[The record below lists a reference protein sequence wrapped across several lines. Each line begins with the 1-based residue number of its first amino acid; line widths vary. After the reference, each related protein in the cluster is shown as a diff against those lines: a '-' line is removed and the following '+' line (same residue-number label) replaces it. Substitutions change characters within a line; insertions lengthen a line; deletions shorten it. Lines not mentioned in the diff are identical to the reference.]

1 MWGREQNEQN
11 EHSAYYASIERNSDR
26 AGCRHLAFRFVNTFT
41 LSIGFGLV
49 TASILAL
56 ASMGLTLQFGVTNF
70 VNFAYGDFLTLGAY
84 FSWVANVKLHLNIWL
99 AMAIGALG
107 MGVAAALLGRFLLG
121 PFARRFRNLF
131 YVMIVTFGLSLIL
144 LNLIQAIWG
153 ANYVQYGVAVQSPL
167 HLGPFLLSTDQLIIV
182 GIGAGAMLAIHLLLT
197 RTKLGKAMRAM
208 SDDSSLAMVSGI
220 NTRAITTFTWFLTGV
235 LAGLA
240 GTVLGL
246 NIASITPA
254 TGETF
259 LFVIF
264 AAVILGGIGRPYGAM
279 LGALII
285 GLATEISAVLINA
298 AYKLDVAF
306 VLLVV
311 VLLLR
316 PQGLLAVR
324 GKA

>member
-1 MWGREQNEQN
+1 M
-11 EHSAYYASIERNSDR
+11 HALI
-26 AGCRHLAFRFVNTFT
+26 
-41 LSIGFGLV
+41 LSLGFGLV

-56 ASMGLTLQFGVTNF
+56 AAMGLTLQFGITNF

-84 FSWVANVKLHLNIWL
+84 LSWTANAKLHQSIWVAMV
-99 AMAIGALG
+99 IGAVG
-107 MGVAAALLGRFLLG
+107 MGIIAVLLNHFIIG
-121 PFARRFRNLF
+121 PFARRFTNLF
-131 YVMIVTFGLSLIL
+131 YVVIVTFGISLIM
-144 LNLIQAIWG
+144 LNLIQAVWG
-153 ANYVQYGVAVQSPL
+153 ASYQQYRTSVQRPL
-167 HLGPFLLSTDQLIIV
+167 HVGPLLLTADQLIIIAV
-182 GIGAGAMLAIHLLLT
+182 GAALMVAIHLLLT

-208 SDDSSLAMVSGI
+208 SDNPSLAMVSGI
-220 NTRAITTFTWFLTGV
+220 NTRGVTAITWFLTGA

-246 NIASITPA
+246 NISSITPS

-285 GLATEISAVLINA
+285 GLATETSAVVLNG

-306 VLLVV
+306 VLLIIA
-311 VLLLR
+311 LLVR
-316 PQGLLAVR
+316 PQGLLAAK
-324 GKA
+324 GKH

>member
-1 MWGREQNEQN
+1 M
-11 EHSAYYASIERNSDR
+11 HSF
-26 AGCRHLAFRFVNTFT
+26 L
-41 LSIGFGLV
+41 LSVGFGLV

-56 ASMGLTLQFGVTNF
+56 AAMSLTLQFGITNF
-70 VNFAYGDFLTLGAY
+70 VNFAHGDFLTLGAY
-84 FSWVANVKLHLNIWL
+84 LSWTLNAKAHLSIWVS
-99 AMAIGALG
+99 MVIGALS
-107 MGVAAALLGRFLLG
+107 MGVIAVVLNHVLLG
-121 PFARRFRNLF
+121 PFARRFRNVF
-131 YVMIVTFGLSLIL
+131 SVMIVTFGLSLIL

-153 ANYVQYGVAVQSPL
+153 PNYQQYRVAAQNPL
-167 HLGPFLLSTDQLIIV
+167 RIGPFLLTADQLIIF
-182 GIGAGAMLAIHLLLT
+182 GIGAALMLAIHLLLT
-197 RTKLGKAMRAM
+197 RTRLGKAMRAM
-208 SDDSSLAMVSGI
+208 SDDVSLAAVTGI
-220 NTRAITTFTWFLTGV
+220 NTRAITAVTWFLTGT

-246 NIASITPA
+246 NIASITPS

-264 AAVILGGIGRPYGAM
+264 AAVILGGIGKPYGAM

-285 GLATEISAVLINA
+285 GLATEISAVVINA

-306 VLLVV
+306 ALLIIVLLI
-311 VLLLR
+311 R

>member
-1 MWGREQNEQN
+1 V
-11 EHSAYYASIERNSDR
+11 NS
-26 AGCRHLAFRFVNTFT
+26 FT
-41 LSIGFGLV
+41 LSVGFGLV

-56 ASMGLTLQFGVTNF
+56 AAMGLTLQFGVTNF

-84 FSWVANVKLHLNIWL
+84 LSWVSNVKLHANIWL
-99 AMAIGALG
+99 SLVLGALG
-107 MGVAAALLGRFLLG
+107 TGVIAALLGRFLLG

-153 ANYVQYGVAVQSPL
+153 ANYLQYGIKVESPL
-167 HLGPFLLSTDQLIIV
+167 HLGPFLLSTDQLIIIA
-182 GIGAGAMLAIHLLLT
+182 IGLGTMLAVHLLLT

-220 NTRAITTFTWFLTGV
+220 NTRAITTFTWFLTGT

-246 NIASITPA
+246 NISSITPA
-254 TGETF
+254 MGETF

-285 GLATEISAVLINA
+285 RLATEVSAIVINA

-306 VLLVV
+306 ALLVLVLLI
-311 VLLLR
+311 R

>member
-1 MWGREQNEQN
+1 
-11 EHSAYYASIERNSDR
+11 
-26 AGCRHLAFRFVNTFT
+26 
-41 LSIGFGLV
+41 
-49 TASILAL
+49 
-56 ASMGLTLQFGVTNF
+56 MGLTLQFGVTNF

-84 FSWVANVKLHLNIWL
+84 LSWVFNVKLHADIWL
-99 AMAIGALG
+99 AMVAGA
-107 MGVAAALLGRFLLG
+107 VATGLAGALLGRFVLG
-121 PFARRFRNLF
+121 PFARRFKNLF

-153 ANYVQYGVAVQSPL
+153 ANYEQYAVAVQNPL
-167 HLGPFLLSTDQLIIV
+167 HLGPFLLSTDQLIIIA
-182 GIGAGAMLAIHLLLT
+182 IGVGAMLAIHLLLT
-197 RTKLGKAMRAM
+197 QTKLGKAMRAM
-208 SDDSSLAMVSGI
+208 SDDASLAMVSGI
-220 NTRAITTFTWFLTGV
+220 NTRAITTFTWFLTGM

-246 NIASITPA
+246 NISSITPA

-285 GLATEISAVLINA
+285 GLATEISAVVINA

-306 VLLVV
+306 VLLVI
-311 VLLLR
+311 VLLVR

>member
-1 MWGREQNEQN
+1 M
-11 EHSAYYASIERNSDR
+11 NS
-26 AGCRHLAFRFVNTFT
+26 FT
-41 LSIGFGLV
+41 LSVGFGLV

-56 ASMGLTLQFGVTNF
+56 AAMGLTLQFGVTNF

-84 FSWVANVKLHLNIWL
+84 LSWVANLKLHANIWVAL
-99 AMAIGALG
+99 VLGALG
-107 MGVAAALLGRFLLG
+107 TGVIAALIGRFLLG

-153 ANYVQYGVAVQSPL
+153 ANYLQYGVKVESPL

-182 GIGAGAMLAIHLLLT
+182 AIGVGTMLAVHLLLT

-220 NTRAITTFTWFLTGV
+220 NTRAITTFTWFLTGI

-246 NIASITPA
+246 NISSITPA
-254 TGETF
+254 MGETF

-279 LGALII
+279 LGALVI
-285 GLATEISAVLINA
+285 GLATEISAMVINA

-306 VLLVV
+306 VLLVI
-311 VLLLR
+311 VLLIR

>member
-1 MWGREQNEQN
+1 
-11 EHSAYYASIERNSDR
+11 
-26 AGCRHLAFRFVNTFT
+26 V
-41 LSIGFGLV
+41 GFGLV

-56 ASMGLTLQFGVTNF
+56 AAMGLTLQFGVTNF

-84 FSWVANVKLHLNIWL
+84 LSWVANVKLHANIWL
-99 AMAIGALG
+99 ALALGALG
-107 MGVAAALLGRFLLG
+107 TGVIAALIGRFLLG

-153 ANYVQYGVAVQSPL
+153 ANYVQYGVKVENPL
-167 HLGPFLLSTDQLIIV
+167 HLGPFLLSTDQLIIIA
-182 GIGAGAMLAIHLLLT
+182 IGVGAMIAVHLLLT

-208 SDDSSLAMVSGI
+208 SDDPSLAMVSGI
-220 NTRAITTFTWFLTGV
+220 NTRAITTFTWFLTGL

-246 NIASITPA
+246 NISSVTPA
-254 TGETF
+254 MGETF

-279 LGALII
+279 LGALVI
-285 GLATEISAVLINA
+285 GLATEISAIVINA

-306 VLLVV
+306 VLLVI
-311 VLLLR
+311 VLLIR

>member
-1 MWGREQNEQN
+1 M
-11 EHSAYYASIERNSDR
+11 NS
-26 AGCRHLAFRFVNTFT
+26 FT
-41 LSIGFGLV
+41 LSLGFGLV

-56 ASMGLTLQFGVTNF
+56 AAMGLTLQFGVTNF

-84 FSWVANVKLHLNIWL
+84 LSWVVNVKLHANIWL
-99 AMAIGALG
+99 ALVIGALAS
-107 MGVAAALLGRFLLG
+107 GVLAALIGRFLLG

-153 ANYVQYGVAVQSPL
+153 ANYLQYGVKVESPL

-182 GIGAGAMLAIHLLLT
+182 AIGVGAMLAVHLLLT

-208 SDDSSLAMVSGI
+208 SDDPSLAMVSGI
-220 NTRAITTFTWFLTGV
+220 NTRAITTFTWFLTGL

-246 NIASITPA
+246 NISSITPA
-254 TGETF
+254 MGETF

-279 LGALII
+279 LGALVI
-285 GLATEISAVLINA
+285 GLATEISAAVINA

-306 VLLVV
+306 VLLVI
-311 VLLLR
+311 VLLIR

>member
-1 MWGREQNEQN
+1 MNQ
-11 EHSAYYASIERNSDR
+11 
-26 AGCRHLAFRFVNTFT
+26 FT

-49 TASILAL
+49 TASILVL
-56 ASMGLTLQFGVTNF
+56 ACMGLTLQFGVTNF

-84 FSWVANVKLHLNIWL
+84 FSWVANAQLHVNIWA
-99 AMAIGALG
+99 AMIIGALA
-107 MGVAAALLGRFLLG
+107 MGGVAALLGRFLLG
-121 PFARRFRNLF
+121 PFARRFKNLF

-144 LNLIQAIWG
+144 LNLIQAVWG
-153 ANYVQYGVAVQSPL
+153 ASYQQYAVAVQNPM
-167 HLGPFLLSTDQLIIV
+167 HLGPFLLSADQLIII
-182 GIGAGAMLAIHLLLT
+182 GIGAAAMLAIHLMLT
-197 RTKLGKAMRAM
+197 RTKIGKAMRAM
-208 SDDSSLAMVSGI
+208 SDDPSLAMVSGI
-220 NTRAITTFTWFLTGV
+220 NTRAITTFTWFLTGT

-246 NIASITPA
+246 NISSITPS

-264 AAVILGGIGRPYGAM
+264 AAVILGGIGKPYGAM

-285 GLATEISAVLINA
+285 GLATEVSAVVFNA

-306 VLLVV
+306 VLLVI
-311 VLLLR
+311 VLLVR

>member
-1 MWGREQNEQN
+1 M
-11 EHSAYYASIERNSDR
+11 NS
-26 AGCRHLAFRFVNTFT
+26 FT
-41 LSIGFGLV
+41 LSVGFGLV

-56 ASMGLTLQFGVTNF
+56 AAMGLTLQFGVTNF

-84 FSWVANVKLHLNIWL
+84 LSWVANVKLHANIWL
-99 AMAIGALG
+99 ALVLG
-107 MGVAAALLGRFLLG
+107 SLACGLLAALIGRFLLG

-153 ANYVQYGVAVQSPL
+153 ANYVQYGVKVESPL

-182 GIGAGAMLAIHLLLT
+182 AIGVGAMLAVHLLLT

-208 SDDSSLAMVSGI
+208 SDDPSLAMVSGI
-220 NTRAITTFTWFLTGV
+220 NTRGITTFTWFLTGT
-235 LAGLA
+235 LGGLA

-246 NIASITPA
+246 NISSITPA
-254 TGETF
+254 MGETF

-279 LGALII
+279 LGALVI
-285 GLATEISAVLINA
+285 GLATEISAIVINA

-306 VLLVV
+306 VLLVI
-311 VLLLR
+311 VLLIR

>member
-1 MWGREQNEQN
+1 MVGRV
-11 EHSAYYASIERNSDR
+11 NSLT
-26 AGCRHLAFRFVNTFT
+26 LA
-41 LSIGFGLV
+41 IGFGLV

-84 FSWVANVKLHLNIWL
+84 LSWVANAKLHISIWL
-99 AMAIGALG
+99 AMVLGSLG
-107 MGVAAALLGRFLLG
+107 MGLLAALIGRYLLG
-121 PFARRFRNLF
+121 PFARRFDSLF

-144 LNLIQAIWG
+144 LNLIQAEWG
-153 ANYVQYGVAVQSPL
+153 PNYLQYQVPTQNPL
-167 HLGPFLLSTDQLIIV
+167 HLGPFLLTGDELIII
-182 GIGAGAMLAIHLLLT
+182 GIGAAVMAGIHLLLT
-197 RTKLGKAMRAM
+197 RTRLGKAMRAM
-208 SDDSSLAMVSGI
+208 SDDPSLAMVSGI
-220 NTRAITTFTWFLTGV
+220 NTRAVTTITWLLTGT

-246 NIASITPA
+246 NISSITPA
-254 TGETF
+254 MGETF

-264 AAVILGGIGRPYGAM
+264 AAVILGGIGKPYGAM

-285 GLATEISAVLINA
+285 GLATEMSAVVIDA

-311 VLLLR
+311 VLLVR
-316 PQGLLAVR
+316 PQGLLAVK

>member
-1 MWGREQNEQN
+1 M
-11 EHSAYYASIERNSDR
+11 H
-26 AGCRHLAFRFVNTFT
+26 AFI
-41 LSIGFGLV
+41 LSLGFGLV

-84 FSWVANVKLHLNIWL
+84 IAWTANTKLHQGIWL
-99 AMAIGALG
+99 AMVIGAVG
-107 MGVAAALLGRFLLG
+107 MGVLAVLFNQFIIG
-121 PFARRFRNLF
+121 PFARRFANLF
-131 YVMIVTFGLSLIL
+131 YVVIVTFGLSLIL
-144 LNLIQAIWG
+144 LNMIQAIWG
-153 ANYVQYGVAVQSPL
+153 TSYQQYRTSTQRPL
-167 HLGPFLLSTDQLIIV
+167 HIGPLLLTADQLIIIA
-182 GIGAGAMLAIHLLLT
+182 IGAVLMLGIHLLLT

-208 SDDSSLAMVSGI
+208 SDNPSLAMVSGI
-220 NTRAITTFTWFLTGV
+220 NTRAVTAITWFLTGA

-246 NIASITPA
+246 NISSITPS

-264 AAVILGGIGRPYGAM
+264 AAVILGGIGKPYGAM

-285 GLATEISAVLINA
+285 GLATEISAVVINA

-306 VLLVV
+306 ALLVIA
-311 VLLLR
+311 LLVR
-316 PQGLLAVR
+316 PQGLLAAK
-324 GKA
+324 GKH

>member
-1 MWGREQNEQN
+1 
-11 EHSAYYASIERNSDR
+11 
-26 AGCRHLAFRFVNTFT
+26 
-41 LSIGFGLV
+41 
-49 TASILAL
+49 
-56 ASMGLTLQFGVTNF
+56 MGLTLQFGVTNF

-84 FSWVANVKLHLNIWL
+84 LSWVFNAKVHANIWL
-99 AMAIGALG
+99 AMTAGALATG
-107 MGVAAALLGRFLLG
+107 LAAALLGRFLLG
-121 PFARRFRNLF
+121 PFARRFTNLF

-153 ANYVQYGVAVQSPL
+153 ANYVQYAVAVQSPL
-167 HLGPFLLSTDQLIIV
+167 HLGPFLLSADQLIII
-182 GIGAGAMLAIHLLLT
+182 GIGVGAMLAIHLLLT
-197 RTKLGKAMRAM
+197 QTKLGKAMRAM
-208 SDDSSLAMVSGI
+208 SDNASLAMVSGI
-220 NTRAITTFTWFLTGV
+220 NTRAITTFTWFLTGM

-246 NIASITPA
+246 NISSITPS

-279 LGALII
+279 LGAVII
-285 GLATEISAVLINA
+285 GLATEMSAVVINA

-306 VLLVV
+306 VLLVI
-311 VLLLR
+311 VLLVR
-316 PQGLLAVR
+316 PQGLLTVR

>member
-1 MWGREQNEQN
+1 
-11 EHSAYYASIERNSDR
+11 
-26 AGCRHLAFRFVNTFT
+26 V
-41 LSIGFGLV
+41 V

-56 ASMGLTLQFGVTNF
+56 ASMGLTLQFGITNF

-84 FSWVANVKLHLNIWL
+84 FAWVANVKLHLSIWL
-99 AMAIGALG
+99 SMLLGALC
-107 MGVAAALLGRFLLG
+107 MGLAAVLLNHFVIG
-121 PFARRFRNLF
+121 PFARRFSNLF
-131 YVMIVTFGLSLIL
+131 YVLIVTFGLSLIM

-153 ANYVQYGVAVQSPL
+153 PNYQQYRVAVQNPL
-167 HLGPFLLSTDQLIIV
+167 HLGPFLLTANQLIIIGV
-182 GIGAGAMLAIHLLLT
+182 GAAAMVGIHLLLT

-208 SDDSSLAMVSGI
+208 SDDVSLATVSGI
-220 NTRAITTFTWFLTGV
+220 NTRVITTITWFLTGA

-246 NIASITPA
+246 NISSITPS

-264 AAVILGGIGRPYGAM
+264 AAVILGGIGKPYGAM

-285 GLATEISAVLINA
+285 GLATEMSAVVIDA

-306 VLLVV
+306 ALLVIA
-311 VLLLR
+311 LLAR
-316 PQGLLAVR
+316 PQGLLAVK
-324 GKA
+324 GKH